1 MLSFGANMM
10 LTDRALRSAEV
21 AQAVEERGLDALL
34 FAEHTHIPVRHT
46 TPTPLPE
53 DYFRT
58 LDPLMGIAAAI
69 PVTKRIKLGTSVLL
83 AVEHDPITL
92 AKAIATLD
100 LMSKG
105 RVVLGVGVG
114 GLREE
119 NADHGVAPHS
129 RWRLMREKLMAMR
142 EIWTKE
148 QPSFEGELVRF
159 PPIISNPKPVQPGGP
174 PILLGVRDPRFIAR
188 AARPPYDGWMPTGGR
203 ADLAGGLKLLRES
216 AERSGRDPKEI
227 KVVVAGSPPAREQLE
242 PLIELGIENFL
253 FRLPSAGADE
263 IFPVLDRCAELA
275 SKLR

>member
-1 MLSFGANMM
+1 MLSFGANIM
-10 LTDRALRSAEV
+10 LTDRTLRSSEV
-21 AQAVEERGLDALL
+21 AQAVEARGLDALL
-34 FAEHTHIPVRHT
+34 FSEHTHIPVQHT
-46 TPTPLPE
+46 TPSPLPE

-69 PVTKRIKLGTSVLL
+69 PVTSRIKLGTCVLL

-100 LMSKG
+100 VMSKG
-105 RVVLGVGVG
+105 RVLLGVGVG

-129 RWRLMREKLMAMR
+129 RWRMMREKLMALR
-142 EIWTKE
+142 EIWTHEKAT
-148 QPSFEGELVRF
+148 FEGALVRF
-159 PPIISNPKPVQPGGP
+159 PPLISNPKPVQPGGP

-188 AARPPYDGWMPTGGR
+188 AARPPYDGWMPTAAR

-216 AERSGRDPKEI
+216 AERIGRDPSEL
-227 KVVVAGSPPAREQLE
+227 KVVVAGLAPAREQLE
-242 PLIELGIENFL
+242 PLIELGLDNFL

-263 IFPVLDRCAELA
+263 IFPLLDRCAELA
-275 SKLR
+275 RRMR